1 MLGAEVSKVDELGEV
16 VLVEDG
22 IKSRD
27 DVLCLF
33 LLKLVVLAEMI
44 PELTDEPEDFLRAFD
59 VFEEELID
67 EQVEDQKDA
76 CLVVAEGVNKI
87 DEILDRT
94 FLVRILLLVQHLPG

>member
-16 VLVEDG
+16 VLVEDA

-33 LLKLVVLAEMI
+33 LLKLVVLAEMV
-44 PELTDEPEDFLRAFD
+44 PELADEPENFLRGFD
-59 VFEEELID
+59 VLEEELIG

-87 DEILDRT
+87 DEVLDRT
-94 FLVRILLLVQHLPG
+94 FLICILLLVQHLPG